1 MVTTFYW
8 EEALSTQ
15 VYPTQNKR
23 VCFLLSQ
30 KKKTITVLI
39 RQWLA
44 DAIDIDNITDYQEM
58 VKKITGIS
66 SVVKV
71 FVDMWHVEKLPQGSK
86 PKGAGSSD
94 LDDSQTASDDVMV
107 HVLQAH

>member
-1 MVTTFYW
+1 MFFIVT
-8 EEALSTQ
+8 E
-15 VYPTQNKR
+15 
-23 VCFLLSQ
+23 
-30 KKKTITVLI
+30 KKTTTVLI
-39 RQWLA
+39 SQWLA

-58 VKKITGIS
+58 VKKIAGIS

-86 PKGAGSSD
+86 PKGAESSD
-94 LDDSQTASDDVMV
+94 LDDSETASDDVMV